1 MTPTE
6 YLEAILSLPDLKLP
20 VVSDDRTW
28 VSWTWFR
35 AGPAA
40 DVYVAPT
47 DGSAEPLRLSDT
59 PDNTWVVAWTRDSR
73 AVIVRQDKDGN
84 ERVQLFRIDLDRP
97 LEMQPLTEADPGYY
111 IRGGELHPNGR
122 WLVYAANVD
131 DATGQEIEPSWVY
144 RHDLETG
151 ERLPLARPE
160 RAGMVF
166 PALSPDGAHIL
177 YSRMDLHP
185 AGEQVWLVDIEGRH
199 DREIL
204 NFGADVKVNAAW
216 FPDSR
221 RVLVRAETTTHQR
234 LGVWSLDGGE
244 VRWLL
249 DDPTRNIEGAFV
261 PRGSDRIVVIEWS
274 LARLRCSLLDPETGV
289 ETALPGV
296 PGNLLPLA
304 PLDDNTWI
312 AQYDSSRHPA
322 DVVRLSLTD
331 PRPESFTSLSRVWE
345 RTQLT
350 GEDFTPAED
359 ISWRS
364 VDGLEV
370 HGWLFRAQH
379 PAAGTIVY
387 VHGGPTA
394 HTRDKIYPDVQF
406 FARHGF
412 NVFAPNYRGSTGFGI
427 AFREAIRECGWG
439 GLEQD
444 DICTGIEALI
454 AARIAAPGR
463 VGITGTSYG
472 GYTSW
477 HAITHFDPDI
487 IAASA
492 PICGMT
498 DLVIDYETTRPDLR
512 PYSEEMMGG
521 SPAEVPERYR
531 ERSPIHYVNQIK
543 GQLLIIQGL
552 QDPNVTP
559 DNVHTVI
566 EALEQ
571 SQIPYE
577 LLTFD
582 DEGHGITKPKNER
595 TLYVRLAE
603 FFERTLKQQPES
615 VSE

>member
-6 YLEAILSLPDLKLP
+6 YLEAILSLPDLKAPL
-20 VVSDDRTW
+20 VSDDNQW
-28 VSWTWFR
+28 VAWSWFR

-47 DGSAEPLRLSDT
+47 DGSAAPLRLSDT
-59 PDNTWVVAWTRDSR
+59 SDNTWVVAWTRDSR

-97 LEMQPLTEADPGYY
+97 LEMQPLTEADPNYY

-131 DATGQEIEPSWVY
+131 AATGQEIEQSRVY

-151 ERLPLARPE
+151 ERLTLARPE

-177 YSRMDLHP
+177 YSRMDRHP

-204 NFGADVKVNAAW
+204 NFGDDLKVAAAW

-221 RVLVRAETTTHQR
+221 RVLVQAATKTHQR
-234 LGVWSLDGGE
+234 LGVWILEDGA

-261 PRGSDRIVVIEWS
+261 PHGGDRIVVIEVN
-274 LARLRCSLLDPETGV
+274 LARTRCSLLDPETGT

-296 PGNLLPLA
+296 AGNLLPLA
-304 PLDDNTWI
+304 PLGDDTWV

-322 DVVRLSLTD
+322 DVVRFSFAD
-331 PRPESFTSLSRVWE
+331 ARPESFTSLSRVWE

-350 GEDFTPAED
+350 GADFTPAED

-370 HGWLFRAQH
+370 HGWLFRAQQ
-379 PAAGTIVY
+379 PAIGTIVW

-427 AFREAIRECGWG
+427 AFREAIRDCGWG

-444 DICTGIEALI
+444 DIRAGIEALI

-472 GYTSW
+472 GYSAW
-477 HAITHFDPDI
+477 HAITHFDADI
-487 IAASA
+487 IAAAA

-498 DLVIDYETTRPDLR
+498 DLVVDYETTRPDLR

-521 SPAEVPERYR
+521 SPAQVPERYR
-531 ERSPIHYVNQIK
+531 ERSPIHYVDQIQ
-543 GQLLIIQGL
+543 GRLLIIQGL

-559 DNVHTVI
+559 ENVHTMI

-571 SQIPYE
+571 SGIHYE

-582 DEGHGITKPKNER
+582 DEGHGISKPKNER
-595 TLYVRLAE
+595 MLYVRLAE
-603 FFERTLKQQPES
+603 FFERALQQQPQPVAE
-615 VSE
+615 